1 MNSVETEQL
10 TMTLLT
16 LKELLERHAPNLAKR
31 VEELSA
37 QGLIKTDGA
46 IDEIPNRG
54 KKNIMPLH
62 LARIIEEV
70 QRIDDIEEN
79 KIIENL
85 LRCGGFSHKE
95 ALVGHVFGFDNE
107 DGNLVEN
114 SYEQRI
120 LRKINILRNKGESYN
135 SICSFLNRNNHKTKT
150 GRKWTKQNVYSLLK
164 TDRKTIN
171 FSSTNG

>member
-70 QRIDDIEEN
+70 QR
-79 KIIENL
+79 
-85 LRCGGFSHKE
+85 S
-95 ALVGHVFGFDNE
+95 E
-107 DGNLVEN
+107 DFTH
-114 SYEQRI
+114 YI
-120 LRKINILRNKGESYN
+120 YM
-135 SICSFLNRNNHKTKT
+135 F
-150 GRKWTKQNVYSLLK
+150 
-164 TDRKTIN
+164 
-171 FSSTNG
+171 

>member
-54 KKNIMPLH
+54 KNNLMTLH
-62 LARIIEEV
+62 LA
-70 QRIDDIEEN
+70 
-79 KIIENL
+79 
-85 LRCGGFSHKE
+85 H
-95 ALVGHVFGFDNE
+95 
-107 DGNLVEN
+107 
-114 SYEQRI
+114 
-120 LRKINILRNKGESYN
+120 
-135 SICSFLNRNNHKTKT
+135 
-150 GRKWTKQNVYSLLK
+150 
-164 TDRKTIN
+164 
-171 FSSTNG
+171 

>member
-16 LKELLERHAPNLAKR
+16 IKELLERHAPNLAKR

-37 QGLIKTDGA
+37 QGSIKTDGA

-85 LRCGGFSHKE
+85 TRCGGFSHKE
-95 ALVGHVFGFDNE
+95 ALVGDVFGFENE
-107 DGNLVEN
+107 EKLMEAKKTCTAIIHSN
-114 SYEQRI
+114 
-120 LRKINILRNKGESYN
+120 
-135 SICSFLNRNNHKTKT
+135 FL
-150 GRKWTKQNVYSLLK
+150 GCIQFLWQ
-164 TDRKTIN
+164 
-171 FSSTNG
+171 

>member
-16 LKELLERHAPNLAKR
+16 IKELLERHAPNLAKR

-54 KKNIMPLH
+54 KKNIMPLY

-95 ALVGHVFGFDNE
+95 ALVGDVFGFENE
-107 DGNLVEN
+107 EYKSGTDTML
-114 SYEQRI
+114 
-120 LRKINILRNKGESYN
+120 
-135 SICSFLNRNNHKTKT
+135 
-150 GRKWTKQNVYSLLK
+150 SL
-164 TDRKTIN
+164 IHI
-171 FSSTNG
+171 